1 VVTARIERT
10 RAKAAGRQP
19 RLPIKQTAID
29 ILQAWSDVDEEAAEE
44 QRATGEYL
52 IKAID
57 EHRLP
62 GAKLFQ

>member
-1 VVTARIERT
+1 MTARIERSRT
-10 RAKAAGRQP
+10 KAAGRQP

-29 ILQAWSDVDEEAAEE
+29 ILQAWSDVDEEGAEE

-52 IKAID
+52 IMALD

-62 GAKLFQ
+62 GAKLYS